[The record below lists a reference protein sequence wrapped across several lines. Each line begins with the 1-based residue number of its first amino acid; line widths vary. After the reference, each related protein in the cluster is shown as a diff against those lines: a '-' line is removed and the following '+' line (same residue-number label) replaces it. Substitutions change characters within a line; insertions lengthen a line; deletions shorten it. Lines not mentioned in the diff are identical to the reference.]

1 MMGALPASEGVRHVL
16 RARLLC
22 ALLTCERV
30 VCVCV
35 CVCVCVW
42 IYMYKHTHVYDKW
55 LWMKACTGCSG
66 PARER
71 VGCMHVLHIDAS
83 KNDSHTESAC

>member
-1 MMGALPASEGVRHVL
+1 MYMYVYIYIYIYIYK
-16 RARLLC
+16 
-22 ALLTCERV
+22 T
-30 VCVCV
+30 

-83 KNDSHTESAC
+83 KKDSHTERAC